1 MCGQCIRNCP
11 ENAWQA
17 KEKGCILFLG
27 GTMGKKPKLGKRV
40 KTLIQSEDQLFR
52 CLDRALE
59 YYQKHGK
66 RKERFGHTLDRM
78 GAKDLERDVLAV
90 E

>member
-11 ENAWQA
+11 EDAWLA
-17 KEKGCILFLG
+17 KEKGYILFLG
-27 GTMGKKPKLGKRV
+27 GTMGKKPKLGERV
-40 KTLIQSEDQLFR
+40 KTLIQSEEELFLY
-52 CLDRALE
+52 LDRALE
-59 YYQKHGK
+59 YFQTHGK

-78 GAKDLERDVLAV
+78 GVKDIERDVLAV